1 MKKGPYG
8 HYSPE
13 LREEAAKMVI
23 EEGIP
28 IAEAAR
34 RLSLPESTLR
44 SWSRLYKDGKLE
56 ELGTAYESQSEIEE
70 EIQRLKKEL
79 HEIKQERDIL
89 KKAAAYFAKESLNG
103 TPRSKS

>member
-34 RLSLPESTLR
+34 RLSLPETTLR

-56 ELGTAYESQSEIEE
+56 ELGTACESQSEIEE
-70 EIQRLKKEL
+70 EMQRLKKEL